1 MPTLN
6 ATSVLLFGLPVIFFL
21 WLDLHLHR
29 TDKPMSF
36 GNAAIWSAAWVALA
50 FAFAGYIGY
59 RYGQDN
65 AWLFITGYL
74 LEQSLSID
82 NLFVFM
88 AIFASFGIAD
98 MFQHRV
104 LYYGIVGAVVLRLVF
119 IALGTSLLVA
129 GDLNPTLHTAVFAL
143 FGLVVLW
150 SGAQMY
156 RALQRG
162 GSEVEDY
169 GDHWSVRWTRRV
181 MPVHPHLVG
190 HDFFVRKQGRWHAT
204 PLFLCLIAVDVVDV
218 AFAFDSVPAVIAV
231 TREPFLIITSN
242 IFAILG
248 LRSMYFL
255 LTAAR
260 RYLCHLDKA
269 VVAILFFIGAKLLLE
284 AFHDPLEASLGH
296 ALEISAAVS
305 LIVVVGTLAV
315 GVIASLVAPDREV
328 LAVATAPGSDR
339 QAGPETAADTDT
351 AP

>member
-6 ATSVLLFGLPVIFFL
+6 AASILMFGLPVIFFL
-21 WLDLHLHR
+21 WLDLHLQR
-29 TDKPMSF
+29 NDKPMTF
-36 GNAAIWSAAWVALA
+36 GKAAGWSATWVALA
-50 FAFAGYIGY
+50 FLFAGYIGH
-59 RYGQDN
+59 RYGEEN

-88 AIFASFGIAD
+88 AIFASFGIPD

-119 IALGTSLLVA
+119 IGLGTSLLVA
-129 GDLNPTLHTAVFAL
+129 GDMNPTLHTTIFAL
-143 FGLVVLW
+143 FGVVVLW
-150 SGAQMY
+150 SGFQMY

-162 GSEVEDY
+162 GSEVADY
-169 GDHWSVRWTRRV
+169 SDHWSVRWTRRV
-181 MPVHPHLVG
+181 MPVHPHLAG
-190 HDFFVRKQGRWHAT
+190 HAFFIRSDGRWHAT

-269 VVAILFFIGAKLLLE
+269 VVAILAFIGIKLLLE
-284 AFHDPLEASLGH
+284 AFHAQLKAALGH
-296 ALEISAAVS
+296 SVEISAAAS
-305 LIVVVGTLAV
+305 LIVVVGTLAI
-315 GVIASLVAPDREV
+315 GVIASLVFPDRDAPAIEST
-328 LAVATAPGSDR
+328 TAKREP
-339 QAGPETAADTDT
+339 APETDT